1 MSEDLKTHICRQCQ
15 QVDKPIGFR
24 TERSL
29 SKHLR
34 DVHGP
39 RLQCPYCN
47 YTYAQSREDN
57 LRRHINIRHS
67 FNPPIRV
74 TEMDTRIVVE
84 SGTGVDDTAETARD
98 QQQQSEEGPLDL
110 SVKSRGETSPGD
122 STVTETQH
130 VDQGE
135 QQHRPTVR
143 SIVVQPFRPL
153 SEKTTESKS
162 SSTPSKASPRPK
174 SSKSS
179 TQSASKTSDKSGSP
193 SRLSPQKHKLSSS
206 TARHST
212 EKSRSPA
219 RSSTKTHDPPSS
231 TARPSTEKSRSP
243 SKSSSKTSHKPSST
257 ATATT
262 GKSHSPS
269 RQSSNKQHRPSSSS
283 ARASTEKSHTPS
295 RSSSKKQLDQSSST
309 ARPSTEK
316 SHSPTKSSSK
326 TSSSTAKS
334 SRKKSHSPSKSSSK
348 TSSSTAKS
356 STKKSHSPSKSSS
369 KTSSST
375 AKSTA
380 EKSHSPSR
388 SSSKK
393 HHSPS
398 SSTARASTGKSR
410 SPSKSSVSKSKTAE
424 KPRSP
429 QKSLSQDQ
437 SKGQL
442 CQEKTSTPLPNRQE
456 KAPVSGPKTPKEPQE
471 ESNRPEGTNVG
482 QKRPADSEVESNLPA
497 KFARQRT
504 LSESSTESSAS
515 GSSAASGSAAASG
528 SSYSSGSSASFTG
541 MEDDD
546 IHLSPVPDRISPLN
560 PDGCPTSP
568 GRSQVENSE
577 MPSTDART
585 TQGHE
590 GQHGTSTSQAR
601 TQDGDVS
608 HEKGATLIEEVQ
620 DQSDQQ
626 GPSIQQVHTQ
636 DTDVPRQESVVEP
649 DGDDSAVRG
658 SKEGVPK
665 GGFIPLFSSIDKEI
679 QTRRAAVLTQLQQL
693 DNSAANKD
701 FGTPASPQLTVER
714 QPPSFSLRQSMALGD
729 STTNWNRVDLSP
741 VSEYDPGNGPSD
753 RPVYIPTGTP
763 YLPQPHNVEK
773 KTCYEAVAADPRTA
787 FSGAPSLEMNSGVA
801 SFLRRVRRMT
811 LTNGRRRVRTYFP
824 EGCACMVKK
833 EEAILPNGTTYK
845 ITTTWV
851 KEPQEEINEAGEN

>member
-1 MSEDLKTHICRQCQ
+1 M
-15 QVDKPIGFR
+15 
-24 TERSL
+24 
-29 SKHLR
+29 
-34 DVHGP
+34 
-39 RLQCPYCN
+39 
-47 YTYAQSREDN
+47 
-57 LRRHINIRHS
+57 
-67 FNPPIRV
+67 
-74 TEMDTRIVVE
+74 
-84 SGTGVDDTAETARD
+84 
-98 QQQQSEEGPLDL
+98 
-110 SVKSRGETSPGD
+110 
-122 STVTETQH
+122 
-130 VDQGE
+130 
-135 QQHRPTVR
+135 
-143 SIVVQPFRPL
+143 
-153 SEKTTESKS
+153 
-162 SSTPSKASPRPK
+162 
-174 SSKSS
+174 
-179 TQSASKTSDKSGSP
+179 
-193 SRLSPQKHKLSSS
+193 
-206 TARHST
+206 
-212 EKSRSPA
+212 
-219 RSSTKTHDPPSS
+219 
-231 TARPSTEKSRSP
+231 
-243 SKSSSKTSHKPSST
+243 
-257 ATATT
+257 
-262 GKSHSPS
+262 
-269 RQSSNKQHRPSSSS
+269 
-283 ARASTEKSHTPS
+283 
-295 RSSSKKQLDQSSST
+295 
-309 ARPSTEK
+309 
-316 SHSPTKSSSK
+316 
-326 TSSSTAKS
+326 
-334 SRKKSHSPSKSSSK
+334 
-348 TSSSTAKS
+348 
-356 STKKSHSPSKSSS
+356 
-369 KTSSST
+369 
-375 AKSTA
+375 
-380 EKSHSPSR
+380 
-388 SSSKK
+388 
-393 HHSPS
+393 
-398 SSTARASTGKSR
+398 
-410 SPSKSSVSKSKTAE
+410 
-424 KPRSP
+424 
-429 QKSLSQDQ
+429 
-437 SKGQL
+437 
-442 CQEKTSTPLPNRQE
+442 
-456 KAPVSGPKTPKEPQE
+456 SGPKTPKEPQE

-585 TQGHE
+585 RRESSAVMTQDHE

-601 TQDGDVS
+601 TQEGDVS

-626 GPSIQQVHTQ
+626 GPSIQKVHTQ

-773 KTCYEAVAADPRTA
+773 KTCYEAVEADPRTA